1 MNEYGDIMLSDVSQT
16 QKDKYYTVPLNMMN
30 LGYPLPFPDLVWISP
45 HPILRAC
52 ERVSGQSLLTVL
64 FSFKLPLC
72 CWATHNTSCLSAQ
85 GTMVF
90 QMRAWKG
97 QEWLQNQRC
106 GQPFRMCHCS
116 VGNRKGFATDKKRR
130 YTFCQEG
137 ITKPSTKIS
146 SPKH

>member
-1 MNEYGDIMLSDVSQT
+1 MDEYGDIMLSDVSQT
-16 QKDKYYTVPLNMMN
+16 QKDKYYMVPLNMMN
-30 LGYPLPFPDLVWISP
+30 LGYPLPFPDLILISP
-45 HPILRAC
+45 YPISWPVNVFLANLH
-52 ERVSGQSLLTVL
+52 SLSYFL
-64 FSFKLPLC
+64 FKLPLC
-72 CWATHNTSCLSAQ
+72 CWATHNASCLSQQ

-90 QMRAWKG
+90 QMRAWEG

-116 VGNRKGFATDKKRR
+116 VGNRKGFVTNKKRR

-137 ITKPSTKIS
+137 ITKPSTKIA